1 MYDIRSMIDGN
12 IDFTILKH
20 FYIKNIDKYVLNG
33 EILTLNKTINRLYAS
48 DIDNIKKMAFTLIK
62 DNRGDA
68 DE

>member
-1 MYDIRSMIDGN
+1 M
-12 IDFTILKH
+12 
-20 FYIKNIDKYVLNG
+20 LNG